1 MMGFDKTKSYK
12 LKNGEFVERT
22 PAEQAELARKRAA
35 QLAAAGRPLGATGK
49 AGEVPKSEERFIR
62 VTLSQANRLLTL
74 NPPAF
79 VTIYLVLSLESF
91 KAHGLPFTFPGEVLA
106 DKYGFNRLARWRAVL
121 QLEKAGLIS
130 VERVP
135 PKPPKIRVL

>member
-22 PAEQAELARKRAA
+22 PAEQAELERKRAA
-35 QLAAAGRPLGATGK
+35 HLATAGQPPGTTGK
-49 AGEVPKSEERFIR
+49 APKSKESFIR

-79 VTIYLVLSLESF
+79 VTIYLVLSRESF
-91 KAHGLPFTFPGEVLA
+91 KAHGLPFTLPGEVLA
-106 DKYGFNRLARWRAVL
+106 DKFGFNRLAQWRAVL

-130 VERVP
+130 VERRP